1 MKVGTDGVL
10 LGAWADCA
18 NAEHILDIGCGTG
31 LLSLMCAQRAN
42 AEIIAIEID
51 EKAAKQAIANVAS
64 SPFRQ
69 RIQIVNQSLQDYL
82 KSNERKFDY
91 IICNP
96 PFFQR
101 NEKVKTDGRK
111 LARQQISLTYEEV
124 ISAFVTLLKP
134 HGSASLIFPF
144 TDWNELFN
152 LVNNYELFLSKVT
165 FVHPRIDKPCK
176 RVLVEITKID
186 NPVFVSR
193 LNIEN
198 TERHIYSAEFKNLTD
213 EFYL

>member
-18 NAEHILDIGCGTG
+18 TAEHILDIGCGTG
-31 LLSLMCAQRAN
+31 LLSLMCAQRSN
-42 AEIIAIEID
+42 AEITAIEID
-51 EKAAKQAIANVAS
+51 ENAAKQAIANVAA
-64 SPFRQ
+64 SPFSQ
-69 RIQIVNQSLQDYL
+69 RIQILNQSLQYYL

-96 PFFQR
+96 PFFQL

-124 ISAFVTLLKP
+124 ISAIVALLKP
-134 HGSASLIFPF
+134 HGSTSLIFPF
-144 TDWNELFN
+144 VDWDELFN
-152 LVNNYELFLSKVT
+152 LVDTYELFLSKVT
-165 FVHPRIDKPCK
+165 FVHPRIDKACK
-176 RVLVEITKID
+176 RVLIEITKNE

-198 TERHIYSAEFKNLTD
+198 TERHVYSAEFKNLTKD
-213 EFYL
+213 FYL